1 MMNDVQLT
9 VRPMKAEE
17 RNYSY
22 TQNQQIMGQ
31 TGCIGHLRA
40 WLDLDGSAFPSD
52 WDDHMPS
59 LKTDEFME
67 EFNWV
72 VDQLRFAPEFGKM
85 LKNRGE
91 MLSYCYTHD
100 EAAFDPGNSRD
111 YGFRADTKDY
121 SYMLRLNPSKG
132 YHNAYI
138 YCYKK
143 DWLDWHM
150 ERAESG
156 IRFIDSHYRD
166 LFRLDDGESVRLKF
180 PNGTSDV
187 RACRYI
193 DPTHVQ
199 VGSELFHICE
209 FAERMESSKIKAEPA
224 NPRLPEQC
232 LTLMP
237 SSGEVISIHRGESG
251 YHKTD
256 ITADSPELLR
266 SYVDAVNREKGV
278 TRAQESAM
286 LAGSMFGW
294 GTRGADPRNYDNEG
308 KPIPRKKSQ
317 EQAR

>member
-1 MMNDVQLT
+1 MNAQLSI
-9 VRPMKAEE
+9 RPMTPDE
-17 RNYSY
+17 RKYSY
-22 TQNQQIMGQ
+22 TQSQQIMGQ

-40 WLDLDGSAFPSD
+40 WLDLDGAAFPSS
-52 WDDHMPS
+52 WDDHMSS
-59 LKTDEFME
+59 LKSEEFKE

-72 VDQLRFAPEFGKM
+72 VDQLRFSPDFGNV

-91 MLSYCYTHD
+91 LLSYCYAYD
-100 EAAFDPGNSRD
+100 DAAFDLGHSKD

-121 SYMLRLNPSKG
+121 SYLLRLNPSKG

-143 DWLDWHM
+143 DWLDKHM

-166 LFRLDDGESVRLKF
+166 LFRLDDGEAICLIRPDGRSETL
-180 PNGTSDV
+180 P
-187 RACRYI
+187 CRYI

-199 VGSELFHICE
+199 IGTNLYHICE
-209 FAERMESSKIKAEPA
+209 FAEQIESSKTKIVPA

-232 LTLMP
+232 LTLLP
-237 SSGEVISIHRGESG
+237 STGEVICIRRSESG

-256 ITADSPELLR
+256 VLADSLELRR
-266 SYVDAVNREKGV
+266 SYVDTMNQKNGV
-278 TRAQESAM
+278 SKAQEAAM
-286 LAGSMFGW
+286 LTGSLFGW
-294 GTRGADPRNYDNEG
+294 GTRGADPRNYNAEG
-308 KPIPRKKSQ
+308 KPVPRKKIQ